1 MNTHHLATAMATAI
15 NQVNHDA
22 IENKRIVGSVVMVAK
37 NGEIVYQQASGYAN
51 REQQIPMHTDSLF
64 LLSSVTKPIVTAA
77 ALCLVEQGVLDLQSP
92 VTAYLPSFTPK
103 LASGE
108 QPVITLHH
116 LLTHS
121 AGLKYRFDE
130 PNGKGNYNSL
140 QISDGFDQI
149 AISVDENLKR
159 LSQATLIYQPG
170 TNWCYSLAL
179 DVLGAVL
186 AAATKKSLATVIKT
200 LITEPLNMPQTG
212 FAVSESSQL
221 VTHYYDATPQPLPM
235 PSPYFMHLDES
246 WNNGI
251 LSYDPKRIFNKH
263 AYQSG
268 GAGMVGNA
276 PEFMQF
282 LLALTAKNNPISQQ
296 KLMDKMTKCYV
307 SSDYAIQGPG
317 WGFGYGGAVL
327 DNPSLAKTPQG
338 KGTIEWGGVYGHDWF
353 YDPQQ
358 DLAVVIFTNTAIEGM
373 AGLYTSQIKDAVYHS
388 LALICRC

>member
-1 MNTHHLATAMATAI
+1 MNSHHLATAMATTI

-22 IENKRIVGSVVMVAK
+22 VENKRIVGSVVIVAK
-37 NGEIVYQQASGYAN
+37 NGEIIYQQASGYAN
-51 REQQIPMHTDSLF
+51 REQQIPMHTDLLF

-77 ALCLVEQGVLDLQSP
+77 ALRLVEQGVLDLQSP
-92 VTAYLPSFTPK
+92 VTDYLPNFTPK

-121 AGLKYRFDE
+121 AGLKYRCDE

-149 AISVDENLKR
+149 AISIDENLKR
-159 LSQATLIYQPG
+159 LSQATLIYPPG

-186 AAATKKSLATVIKT
+186 AAATKQLLATVIKT
-200 LITEPLNMPQTG
+200 LITEPLNMSQTG

-221 VTHYYDATPQPLPM
+221 VTHYYDASPEPLPM
-235 PSPYFMHLDES
+235 PSPYFMHLGDS

-282 LLALTAKNNPISQQ
+282 LLALTATNNPISQQ
-296 KLMDKMTKCYV
+296 KFMDKMAQCYV
-307 SSDYAIQGPG
+307 SSNYATQGPG

-327 DNPSLAKTPQG
+327 DNPTLAQTPQG
-338 KGTIEWGGVYGHDWF
+338 KGTIEWGGIYGHNWF

-373 AGLYTSQIKDAVYHS
+373 SGLYPTQIKDAVYRS
-388 LALICRC
+388 LSLI